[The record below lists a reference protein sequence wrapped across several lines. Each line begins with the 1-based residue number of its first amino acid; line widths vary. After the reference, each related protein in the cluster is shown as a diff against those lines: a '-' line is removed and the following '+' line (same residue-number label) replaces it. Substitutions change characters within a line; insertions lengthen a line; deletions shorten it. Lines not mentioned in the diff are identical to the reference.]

1 MMPDSDDVS
10 ADPATVLIGL
20 ALFALLLAV
29 AIIDLQR
36 MIIPN
41 WANAALLVLGAANTA
56 FRGIPSA
63 LAALIGACIGAAAFL
78 VVKKGFKLLRGQE
91 GLGWGDVKF
100 MAGAGSLIGPLLL
113 PWLVLFASISGLLMV
128 LFFRS
133 GGTSARLP
141 FAPHLALG
149 LMVCWLLQAANMV

>member
-1 MMPDSDDVS
+1 MLNSGDVPF
-10 ADPATVLIGL
+10 DPATAVIGL
-20 ALFALLLAV
+20 ALFALLMAV
-29 AIIDLQR
+29 AIIDIRR

-56 FRGIPSA
+56 FRGTPSA
-63 LAALIGACIGAAAFL
+63 LTALIGACIGATAFL
-78 VVKKGFKLLRGQE
+78 AMKKGFMLLRGKE

-113 PWLVLFASISGLLMV
+113 PWLVLFASISGLFAA
-128 LFFRS
+128 LFFQS
-133 GGTSARLP
+133 GGSSTRLP

-149 LMVCWLLQAANMV
+149 LMMCWLLSAANMV